1 MTSAA
6 ERYAKQYDARREQRR
21 RLFGSPSGDVWGGEV
36 AAEFRFDPHRELD
49 ANLAILASYLR
60 PEDVLV
66 DVGGGAG
73 RVSLPMALRC
83 RQVLT
88 VEPSPGMAAEYSALA
103 EAAGVSN
110 ARLLPM
116 DWMASDGVEGD
127 VAVTCDVTYFIR
139 DIVPFIQ
146 RMVSAAR
153 RRVMITVWSEPPP
166 DRGAGLFRRVFGEPL
181 AQMCG
186 HQQLLQVLWE
196 MGILPDVQVLP
207 GPSWWETW
215 QYPTREEAIE
225 SVLFGGW
232 SRERDRERAR
242 SIFEAQFDEIFA
254 RESSGY
260 RAIWR
265 SPMRE
270 LLITWE
276 TNS

>member
-1 MTSAA
+1 MLESMLYSQRVAGSALLLHA
-6 ERYAKQYDARREQRR
+6 IVNHPPRWASRTRCGKPSLCRLLTGPNDKTAGRRPVYPHDQCRGTIRETIAGSALLLHDARREQRR

-166 DRGAGLFRRVFGEPL
+166 DRGAGLFRRVK
-181 AQMCG
+181 
-186 HQQLLQVLWE
+186 V
-196 MGILPDVQVLP
+196 
-207 GPSWWETW
+207 
-215 QYPTREEAIE
+215 
-225 SVLFGGW
+225 
-232 SRERDRERAR
+232 
-242 SIFEAQFDEIFA
+242 
-254 RESSGY
+254 
-260 RAIWR
+260 
-265 SPMRE
+265 
-270 LLITWE
+270 
-276 TNS
+276 